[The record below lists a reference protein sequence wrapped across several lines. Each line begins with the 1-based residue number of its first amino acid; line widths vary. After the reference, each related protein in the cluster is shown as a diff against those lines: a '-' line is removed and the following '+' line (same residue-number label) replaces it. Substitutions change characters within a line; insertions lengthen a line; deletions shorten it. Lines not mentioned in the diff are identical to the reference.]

1 MKKMMFND
9 RYGLTQAV
17 ISGRKTVTRRVV
29 KDAWWP
35 IYKIEAE
42 EIKGDIIHVIANNG
56 KLVIEHKCPYKI
68 GEIVAVAQCYADIHS
83 ELMIGD
89 FGDDCY
95 DSFKNAVVHDKAGWH
110 NKMFVQADLMPHRI
124 QITDIRIERLQD
136 ISDDDCL
143 NEGIFVN
150 EYIKNGKMRYH
161 YGFDGFLHE
170 REGWFAQKWFNKPRE
185 AFASLIDKVSGKGT
199 WDRNPFVWR
208 IEFQLVK

>member
-17 ISGRKTVTRRVV
+17 ISGRKTVTRRIVDPQG
-29 KDAWWP
+29 KYEKLRWWQP
-35 IYKIEAE
+35 CLEFE
-42 EIKGDIIHVIANNG
+42 ECLYGYTENEG
-56 KLVIEHKCPYKI
+56 WEVIEPRYNV
-68 GEIVAVAQCYADIHS
+68 GEIVAVAQR
-83 ELMIGD
+83 
-89 FGDDCY
+89 Y
-95 DSFKNAVVHDKAGWH
+95 DSFLRPNNGVIEHDYQTTALASKGWN
-110 NKMFVQADLMPHRI
+110 NKMFVKADLMLHQI
-124 QITDIRIERLQD
+124 QIRDLRIERLQD
-136 ISDDDCL
+136 ISDEDCL

>member
-17 ISGRKTVTRRVV
+17 IHGRKTVTRRVV

-56 KLVIEHKCPYKI
+56 KLVIERKCPYKI
-68 GEIVAVAQCYADIHS
+68 GEIVAVAQSYRNILDELENPSIFNKEQWERDTQKRAEYAG
-83 ELMIGD
+83 MIYTPG
-89 FGDDCY
+89 Y
-95 DSFKNAVVHDKAGWH
+95 S
-110 NKMFVQADLMPHRI
+110 NKMYVRADMMPHQI
-124 QITDIRIERLQD
+124 QIRDLRIERLQD
-136 ISDDDCL
+136 ISDDYFK
-143 NEGIFVN
+143 EGITLLVSADDGRIQWGYAD
-150 EYIKNGKMRYH
+150 EHLRY
-161 YGFDGFLHE
+161 YMFDS
-170 REGWFAQKWFNKPRE
+170 PRE